1 MMAAGKA
8 GRRSALPFG
17 PFMLIGA
24 LVGVFVGQDVWSHYL
39 EVSGLD

>member
-1 MMAAGKA
+1 MAAGRA

-24 LVGVFVGQDVWSHYL
+24 LL
-39 EVSGLD
+39 GLWLGGPIADWYAALW